1 MGDAPFFKC
10 PRFLQLTFVLSD
22 RCAILARMRC
32 LCLPALAAT
41 LSAIL
46 SGCTG
51 NGISATASYNPGYG
65 PFDQNGNYVE
75 AWADKPAKKHWWSR
89 KPASPK
95 PTVTKKDPP
104 LIASN
109 TPLPRTRPV
118 TQPVSTPRPTPPPVA
133 YNPPPKPKPVTRP
146 TPKPSVR
153 HTVVKGDTLY
163 SLGRR
168 YGTSV
173 GAIQRA
179 NGISGTTIR
188 LGQKLRIPR

>member
-1 MGDAPFFKC
+1 
-10 PRFLQLTFVLSD
+10 
-22 RCAILARMRC
+22 MRC

-46 SGCTG
+46 SGCTS
-51 NGISATASYNPGYG
+51 NGISATASHNPGYG

-75 AWADKPAKKHWWSR
+75 AWADKPAKKHWWST

-109 TPLPRTRPV
+109 TPRPKTRPV

-188 LGQKLRIPR
+188 IGQKLRIPR